1 MKMNLDEKLSQLEAR
16 LGYEVT
22 FDLVFRKL
30 KVAHKRAALVFL
42 DGFVNDV
49 ATIHIMR
56 ALQAMPRIGITQ
68 GALDQLL
75 QEYIPFFEVSVA
87 DSLDAA
93 IDELL
98 SGTMLLL
105 IDGIKDIAVLDVRQY
120 VTRGS
125 EEPTLE
131 KVTARIA

>member
-49 ATIHIMR
+49 ATILIMR

-75 QEYIPFFEVSVA
+75 QEYIPFF
-87 DSLDAA
+87 
-93 IDELL
+93 
-98 SGTMLLL
+98 
-105 IDGIKDIAVLDVRQY
+105 
-120 VTRGS
+120 
-125 EEPTLE
+125 
-131 KVTARIA
+131 